1 MGRSVAPP
9 VPYRG
14 LCCTGMEIHRATSLT
29 PVELQPWQRR
39 AHVHSDNGN
48 GRCECGAVALRFDT
62 GAVLA
67 NGDSVTLVETIV
79 VSS

>member
-1 MGRSVAPP
+1 M
-9 VPYRG
+9 
-14 LCCTGMEIHRATSLT
+14 LHGMEIYRTTSRFE

-39 AHVHSDNGN
+39 AHVHSDNGE
-48 GRCECGAVALRFDT
+48 GRCECGAAVLRFD

-67 NGDSVTLVETIV
+67 NGESVTLVETIV